1 MESQFQFLSLPSTIL
16 SSFLFLSFLLLFI
29 LRRKSNTSPSSKTP
43 PPPPGPTKLPII
55 GNLHQLAGGSLP
67 HHRLRDL
74 SKTYGGVMG
83 LQLGQVPHVFISS
96 AESAKQ
102 VMKTHDVIFAQRP
115 KLLAASIISYG
126 MSDIA
131 FAPYGAYWRQLRK
144 ICILELLSAKR
155 VQSFRSIREEE
166 VSNAVARITASSGRE
181 FNFSKMIVSSTHGI
195 AARITFGKKYKGQDQ
210 FIPVVEEIT
219 QVAGGFSLADLF
231 PSVKLL
237 QLLSGTRSQLLKLRG
252 EVDKML
258 DGIIAE
264 HRSKGRTA
272 EDSAAGGEV
281 DDLVD
286 VLLKLQG
293 SGDLEFP
300 LTDGNI
306 KAVIL
311 DIFIAGSETSS
322 TTVNWAMSE
331 MVKNPRVMEKAQAEA
346 RRVFGS
352 KGEVDETLL
361 DELNYL
367 KLVIKETMRLH
378 SPAPLLLPRECSEDC
393 EIDGFL
399 VKAKS
404 KVMVNVW
411 ALGRDPKYWDEPEEF
426 RPERFMDNSI
436 DFKGLN
442 FEFLPFG
449 AGRRMCPGIVFGLA
463 NVELPLAYFLYH
475 FDWKLP
481 GGAKGEDLD
490 MTESFGATV
499 TKKNDLMLIPTPSHS
514 SS

>member
-1 MESQFQFLSLPSTIL
+1 MAMEFYNSQFLSFPSTIFA
-16 SSFLFLSFLLLFI
+16 SFFFISFIFLFI
-29 LRRKSNTSPSSKTP
+29 LRRKSNISSTNAA

-74 SKTYGGVMG
+74 AKRYGGVMG
-83 LQLGQVPHVFISS
+83 LQLGEVPHVFISS
-96 AESAKQ
+96 AEAATQ
-102 VMKTHDVIFAQRP
+102 VMKTHDVVFAQRP
-115 KLLAASIISYG
+115 TLLAASIISYN

-144 ICILELLSAKR
+144 ICILELLSVKR
-155 VQSFRSIREEE
+155 VQSFGSIREEE
-166 VSNAVARITASSGRE
+166 VSNAVNRITASAGRE

-219 QVAGGFSLADLF
+219 QAAGGFSLADLF

-237 QLLSGTRSQLLKLRG
+237 QATSGMRSKLLKLRD
-252 EVDKML
+252 EVDRMM
-258 DGIIAE
+258 GNVIAE
-264 HRSKGRTA
+264 HRRKGRT
-272 EDSAAGGEV
+272 EDSAGGEV

-322 TTVNWAMSE
+322 TTVNWGMSE
-331 MVKNPRVMEKAQAEA
+331 MVKNPRVLQKAQAEV
-346 RRVFGS
+346 RRVFS
-352 KGEVDETLL
+352 DKGDVDETLL
-361 DELNYL
+361 HELHYL

-378 SPAPLLLPRECSEDC
+378 PPAPLLLPRECNQDC

-399 VKAKS
+399 VKEKS

-411 ALGRDPKYWDEPEEF
+411 AVGRDPKYWKEPEEF
-426 RPERFMDNSI
+426 RPERFMDSSI

-463 NVELPLAYFLYH
+463 NVELPLAKFLYH
-475 FDWKLP
+475 FEWKLAE
-481 GGAKGEDLD
+481 GIKAEDLD

-499 TKKNDLMLIPTPSHS
+499 TRKNDLMLIPIPFCTT
-514 SS
+514 